1 MPRKGQGATELLVLL
16 AMIAI
21 VGLIIY
27 ASSQTTLA
35 ESRKLLLVSQAR
47 ATVNDL
53 SSAASEVYSEGPG
66 AKRRVYIVIPEG
78 SDSARVYVNN
88 TMINIGL
95 SIDSTTSDINTQTNM
110 KLVQGADFPKTP
122 GSYWVPVTA
131 KEGYVLIG
139 NSYLDINPASLSLET
154 STSNLKESVI
164 VFTNLG
170 ATPIEVTLS
179 PQWSYNGTVDLTLNT
194 TSFTLASSGDAA
206 VAYLLVSIQTY
217 STTSLQQYSGKINV
231 GTNTS
236 ETAEINLNVNV
247 VGTQIPTGVS
257 YIIIETFKNSSYSTQ
272 TTNFTLPT
280 MVNITGSDWSAGQVT
295 IDIRNPSGSS
305 VSGYPKDETVNESGG
320 FSHAWNPAGATPGTY
335 TVIANQ
341 TSDNV
346 STTLDITV
354 CP

>member
-16 AMIAI
+16 AMIAV

-53 SSAASEVYSEGPG
+53 ASAASEVYSEGPG

-95 SIDSTTSDINTQTNM
+95 KIDSTTSDINTQTNM
-110 KLVQGADFPKTP
+110 KLVEGADFPKTP

-139 NSYLDINPASLSLET
+139 SSYLDISPASLSFEIPLSN
-154 STSNLKESVI
+154 STNSTI
-164 VFTNLG
+164 RFTNLG
-170 ATPIEVTLS
+170 PVPIDVTLS
-179 PQWSYNGTVDLTLNT
+179 PQWTHNGTVDLSLNT
-194 TSFTLASSGDAA
+194 TNFVLASSGDA
-206 VAYLLVSIQTY
+206 VTAYVLVSIQTY
-217 STTSLQQYSGKINV
+217 SNTSLQRYSGKINV
-231 GTNTS
+231 GTNST
-236 ETAEINLNVNV
+236 ETAEISINVNV

-257 YIIIETFKNSSYSTQ
+257 YIVIETFKNSSYLTQ

-280 MVNITGSDWSAGQVT
+280 NASVIGSNWAPGTVTVDIKDPSA
-295 IDIRNPSGSS
+295 NSL
-305 VSGYPKDETVNESGG
+305 SGYPTEVTANSSGG
-320 FSHAWNPAGATPGTY
+320 FTHTFNPAGLTPGNY
-335 TVIANQ
+335 TAISNQ
-341 TSDNV
+341 STVNVNTSFN
-346 STTLDITV
+346 ITV
-354 CP
+354 CS